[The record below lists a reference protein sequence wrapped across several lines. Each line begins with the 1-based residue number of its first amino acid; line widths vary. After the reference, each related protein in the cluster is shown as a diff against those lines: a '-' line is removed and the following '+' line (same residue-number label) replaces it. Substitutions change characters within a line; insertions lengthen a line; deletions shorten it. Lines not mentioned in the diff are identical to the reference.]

1 MMISPELAGG
11 TAAFFTTVAFLPQ
24 AIKTI
29 ITKHIKGLSIS
40 MLSLQF
46 TGNFLWILYG
56 IWIHSPSVLI
66 ANIITSS
73 IVLVIIVTV
82 VLCRFSQKQEVNI
95 DPNN

>member
-1 MMISPELAGG
+1 MHSPAEIVGFS
-11 TAAFFTTVAFLPQ
+11 AAFFTTVAFLPQ

-29 ITKHIKGLSIS
+29 ITKHIKGLSLG

-56 IWIHSPSVLI
+56 LWIKSPSVFL

-73 IVLVIIVTV
+73 IVLTIIITVIH
-82 VLCRFSQKQEVNI
+82 CRKTQALI
-95 DPNN
+95 